1 MRLILAWLLAALAL
15 IGASAA
21 QADYPARPDGPVL
34 DAAGIIP
41 DQQEASLDARLR
53 AYSKQTGRAV
63 IVATVTSLDDLPVE
77 DYAQT
82 LAEKWDIGGKET
94 EQGVLILVA
103 PNERRIR
110 IHANRGVQER
120 LPDVILSRITRDAIT
135 PKFKAGDLGGG
146 IAAGV
151 DEIVAQLDRDPADAK
166 AVAEAAKAAA
176 KNQRGSGEGPGSV
189 VFWIMMILFFMLMFG
204 RRRGHGYRRSGI
216 DPGIVLWGLSEIAHH
231 AGRSGGGGFDFG
243 GSSDGGGFGGFGG
256 GGGGFDGG
264 GASGSW

>member
-1 MRLILAWLLAALAL
+1 MRDGARRADAPDYHLTFEIDFRNTVIILTSKDDEIDEILGFIVDRT
-15 IGASAA
+15 IGAQCRASRHP
-21 QADYPARPDGPVL
+21 DGWMIGCHDARP
-34 DAAGIIP
+34 
-41 DQQEASLDARLR
+41 ESL
-53 AYSKQTGRAV
+53 
-63 IVATVTSLDDLPVE
+63 
-77 DYAQT
+77 
-82 LAEKWDIGGKET
+82 
-94 EQGVLILVA
+94 
-103 PNERRIR
+103 
-110 IHANRGVQER
+110 
-120 LPDVILSRITRDAIT
+120 
-135 PKFKAGDLGGG
+135 
-146 IAAGV
+146 
-151 DEIVAQLDRDPADAK
+151 AQLDRDPADAK

-231 AGRSGGGGFDFG
+231 AGRGGGGGFDFG